1 MKTVII
7 TGGNSGLGYYCAHN
21 KAKLLWDR
29 SVELTQL
36 KSEETILELLPKL
49 LLNLARLLASQAY
62 RYLLK

>member
-36 KSEETILELLPKL
+36 KSEETILELLPK
-49 LLNLARLLASQAY
+49 
-62 RYLLK
+62 